1 MLQFITA
8 IFFLFIAVEGLVGIY
23 VAVRFGSD
31 MVGSDLH
38 FHLAVKWTGRV
49 LAVLGIFYGVLLWKV
64 NAVMGYPVFAY
75 AWLFFKTVLG
85 AIWTILTL

>member
-8 IFFLFIAVEGLVGIY
+8 IFFLFIAVEALVGIH
-23 VAVRFGSD
+23 VAVRFGRD
-31 MVGSDLH
+31 MVGSHLH
-38 FHLAVKWTGRV
+38 FHLAVKWTVRV
-49 LAVLGIFYGVLLWKV
+49 LAALAIFYGVLLWKV
-64 NAVMGYPVFAY
+64 NAVMGYPLFGY